1 MKKIIA
7 QGAESIICLNKS
19 ITKKR
24 IKKSYRIPQI
34 DQKIRKKSTKTETKL
49 LQKAFSLIPTPKL
62 LSSKDTTIKMEYIK
76 GKLIKDILNSSKI
89 KQQLCKQIGQQIS
102 LLHKN
107 NIIHGDLTTSNMILK
122 NNKIYFID
130 YGLSFISQKTEDK
143 AVDLY
148 LLKQALKAKNYK
160 HPNLFNIILR
170 SYNNKEVI
178 ERLKK
183 VEQRG
188 RYKRKKFRQP
198 QNWL

>member
-7 QGAESIICLNKS
+7 QGAESIIYLNKN

-34 DQKIRKKSTKTETKL
+34 DQRIRKKSTKTETKL

-76 GKLIKDILNSSKI
+76 GKL
-89 KQQLCKQIGQQIS
+89 CKQIGQQIS

-122 NNKIYFID
+122 NKIYFID

-148 LLKQALKAKNYK
+148 LLKQALKAKHYK